1 MTIIAVVSD
10 SREGRTA
17 LAEGIAEAKRLGDDL
32 VALDLGQGAKLDLA
46 DVDTDGVAV
55 EVVDRRG
62 HIKDDSAEAVFS
74 EIEARN
80 ASRLVICIKRRSPVG
95 KVFLGSLS
103 QDLLLNSPIPVLAVK
118 RPADELQT
126 STLNLPG
133 GVRSVT
139 G

>member
-1 MTIIAVVSD
+1 MTVIAVVSD
-10 SREGRTA
+10 SREGLTA
-17 LAEGIAEAKRLGDDL
+17 LAEGIAEAKRLGEDL

-55 EVVDRRG
+55 DLVDRRG
-62 HIKDDSAEAVFS
+62 QLKDAAADVVFG

-103 QDLLLNSPIPVLAVK
+103 QDLLLNSPVPVLAVK

-126 STLNLPG
+126 SSLNLPG
-133 GVRSVT
+133 GVRHVT